1 MNEQDYRSEID
12 EFEARYQ
19 YDCTYLRELLSFSPD
34 GYAKFAAFKPL
45 ATHQEKL
52 KPESYW
58 IAKLAAMQV
67 EDCGECL
74 QLNVRFALEQ
84 NVSRGI
90 IEAVLQGGS
99 GLSDELRDL
108 YDFAVQ
114 VASSSEVETA
124 LAQRIQSRFD
134 RGALLELG
142 VCIATAKVF
151 PTIKRAAGY
160 ANSCRLIDI
169 EV

>member
-1 MNEQDYRSEID
+1 MSQPDYRTELD
-12 EFEARYQ
+12 EFEAHYQ
-19 YDCTYLRELLSFSPD
+19 YDCTYLRELLAHSPT
-34 GYAKFAAFKPL
+34 GYAQFAAFRPL
-45 ATHQEKL
+45 ASFREKL
-52 KPESYW
+52 GPDVYW

-74 QLNVRFALEQ
+74 QLNVRFALESH
-84 NVSRGI
+84 VAHEI
-90 IEAVLQGGS
+90 IEAVLQGGD

-108 YDFAVQ
+108 YDFSVQ
-114 VASSSEVETA
+114 VASSRELDPA
-124 LAQRIQSRFD
+124 LAQRIESRFD

-142 VCIATAKVF
+142 IAIATAKVF

-160 ANSCRLIDI
+160 ANRCRLIEI